1 MSDALI
7 RTAFES
13 RLATWAAAQSPAIPV
28 AYENCDFTPPAGRYV
43 RCFILPANTQSETLD
58 GIHRKRTGIFQVD
71 LCMPIKSGSGA
82 AIALA
87 ASLDAAFPLTAP
99 MTQSTLKIFLLSPM
113 SMAAAIQQPD
123 HFVVPVSCA
132 YRADTV

>member
-13 RLATWAAAQSPAIPV
+13 RLATWAAAQTPAIQV
-28 AYENCDFTPPAGRYV
+28 AYENVNFTPPAGRYL
-43 RCFILPANTQSETLD
+43 RCFILPADTQSDTLD
-58 GIHRKRTGIFQVD
+58 GLHRKRMGIFQVD
-71 LCMPIKSGSGA
+71 LCMPTGTGPGPA
-82 AIALA
+82 VALA

-113 SMAAAIQQPD
+113 SPSAAIQQPD
-123 HFVVPVSCA
+123 HYVVPVSCA

>member
-7 RTAFES
+7 RAAFES

-28 AYENCDFTPPAGRYV
+28 AYENVNFTPPAGRYV

-58 GIHRKRTGIFQVD
+58 GIHRKRMGIFQVD
-71 LCMPIKSGSGA
+71 LCMPNGSGAGA

-113 SMAAAIQQPD
+113 SPAAAIQRPD